1 MEWQNFEKRLDGL
14 NEEQRMAVEAIDGPT
29 LVVAGPGSG
38 KTEILA
44 LRVAN
49 ILKKTDTLSQNI
61 LCLTFTDSASSNMR
75 KRLFELL
82 GESAHKIPV
91 FTFHSFAVHIINRYP
106 EYFYHGVSFEP
117 ADEITRTK
125 IIDDIVKKLPH
136 DAILSAY
143 HPKEG
148 YVYSRSILFAISALK
163 RAAILPKDLLKIIDD
178 NNKCYLEINKKIS
191 PIFSERISL
200 KIIDA
205 IHKAFP
211 GNSIHSPKTKDE
223 TSFHHI
229 FQSSL
234 SKALI
239 SAEAEKSTKPIT
251 LWKEKWLG
259 KDDGNKAVLR
269 SSLSGLK
276 LMELYNIYSSY
287 RESMHTAGYFDFD
300 DMLVDVVEALKKYKN
315 LRFDLAETFQYVLID
330 EFQDTNDAQFK
341 LVREIFSIA
350 ESIGNPNIMVVGDD
364 DQAVYKFQG
373 AELSNILDFIRIYPS
388 TKVIV
393 LKKNYRSTQNILDV
407 SRGVILQAS
416 ERLENT
422 VEGIEKDLLSMSG
435 KGGNGDVEW
444 REFSTVTHELSFV
457 AREIIKLEK
466 SGIKFSNIAVIS
478 RKHRELA
485 ELVTLLRRNKIPI
498 NYERQVDVLGL
509 PHIKQIITI
518 VTYIESL
525 FSPNEK
531 DELLPE
537 ILLFPFWGLEKID
550 VWRIANQ
557 AKKNG
562 KKWIEVM
569 LQSTGKIKVV
579 GDFLIN
585 GGAFGKSQGLEEFLD
600 YIIGSY
606 QSKKRVSNKI
616 FRSPFREYYFGKKKL
631 GESQDMYIHFLSS
644 LRVFIE
650 SIRAYRSGKD
660 IYIKDLVE
668 FVELHKKNNIAIFD
682 NTKLIEKES
691 SVSLMTAHKAKG
703 MEFEVVFVLNCNE
716 SNWLGRGMG
725 TKISFPE
732 NLQILPSGDTFDDK
746 VRLLYVAM
754 TRAKKKIYF
763 LSSLTNPLGKEL
775 RNIEFLSAIL
785 NDNKIEDRHKL
796 DQNDMILDSSN
807 ENSYLTGF
815 TKKESSFLR
824 GIVDDYIL
832 NVTHLNNFLDVSK
845 NGPEYFFNM
854 NLLRFPQASSGSIK
868 YGSAIHKTIENIYH
882 HTKANNEIPDVKEVL
897 DVFMATLHSKHLDK
911 DSYKKYLDRGNK
923 NLKIYYER
931 NKDNFKKKAIV
942 EMDFKDEN
950 VMIGEARITGKID
963 RIDVEDVDV
972 EVVDIKTGSIL
983 RSFDDKKDTF
993 NKGIMYRRQLMFYKI
1008 LIENSR
1014 TVSHLL
1020 VKTGKLEFIE
1030 AKNTLECVLAM
1041 EFNNDEV
1048 ERLQSLIKIVY
1059 QKIRSLDFPDVSQYA
1074 NMPDGHRQ
1082 FEDDLISGKI

>member
-1 MEWQNFEKRLDGL
+1 
-14 NEEQRMAVEAIDGPT
+14 
-29 LVVAGPGSG
+29 
-38 KTEILA
+38 
-44 LRVAN
+44 
-49 ILKKTDTLSQNI
+49 
-61 LCLTFTDSASSNMR
+61 
-75 KRLFELL
+75 
-82 GESAHKIPV
+82 
-91 FTFHSFAVHIINRYP
+91 
-106 EYFYHGVSFEP
+106 
-117 ADEITRTK
+117 
-125 IIDDIVKKLPH
+125 
-136 DAILSAY
+136 
-143 HPKEG
+143 
-148 YVYSRSILFAISALK
+148 
-163 RAAILPKDLLKIIDD
+163 
-178 NNKCYLEINKKIS
+178 
-191 PIFSERISL
+191 
-200 KIIDA
+200 
-205 IHKAFP
+205 
-211 GNSIHSPKTKDE
+211 
-223 TSFHHI
+223 
-229 FQSSL
+229 
-234 SKALI
+234 
-239 SAEAEKSTKPIT
+239 
-251 LWKEKWLG
+251 
-259 KDDGNKAVLR
+259 
-269 SSLSGLK
+269 
-276 LMELYNIYSSY
+276 MELHNIYSSY

-393 LKKNYRSTQNILDV
+393 LKKNYRSTQDILDV

-435 KGGNGDVEW
+435 KGDNGDVEW
-444 REFSTVTHELSFV
+444 REFSTITHELSFV

-466 SGIKFSNIAVIS
+466 SGIKFSNIVVIS

-725 TKISFPE
+725 TKIPFPE

-796 DQNDMILDSSN
+796 DQNDMILDSAN

-882 HTKANNEIPDVKEVL
+882 HTKANNEIPDVKEIL
-897 DVFMATLHSKHLDK
+897 DEFMATLHSKHLDK

-950 VMIGEARITGKID
+950 VMIGEARIT
-963 RIDVEDVDV
+963 
-972 EVVDIKTGSIL
+972 
-983 RSFDDKKDTF
+983 
-993 NKGIMYRRQLMFYKI
+993 
-1008 LIENSR
+1008 
-1014 TVSHLL
+1014 
-1020 VKTGKLEFIE
+1020 
-1030 AKNTLECVLAM
+1030 
-1041 EFNNDEV
+1041 
-1048 ERLQSLIKIVY
+1048 
-1059 QKIRSLDFPDVSQYA
+1059 
-1074 NMPDGHRQ
+1074 
-1082 FEDDLISGKI
+1082 